1 MGFAIQSPIRPLAR
15 GVLTPGGLTLTLS
28 LIFGL
33 ARNMILSVALGY
45 HRVYLCLA
53 PQLLTAVL
61 LGIGKSIADKEF
73 RRDQVIYALIGS
85 LVPCITQRWSTD
97 AMLDDAEGSKDATG
111 EVEEAEDF
119 NEMTEEE
126 SEEANEVIVTRR
138 STSKEL
144 CALFLSQTLSVII
157 GAASFAFLHE
167 TSTDFA
173 ASMTKVE
180 AASGINPA
188 LAVYIGSPVA
198 LLASVSFRAIHTKL
212 GPWQAMQATQ
222 PSDCGSFCPPSLNS
236 REEQVRLTLVDA
248 VQEELEQSVSNPQE
262 EIEMEEMVEEESA
275 APVVE
280 RDSTD
285 HPAVEQSEIFADI
298 RERKAG
304 KRMQE
309 KEEA

>member
-1 MGFAIQSPIRPLAR
+1 M
-15 GVLTPGGLTLTLS
+15 LTPGGLTLTLS

-61 LGIGKSIADKEF
+61 LGIGKSIAEKEF

-157 GAASFAFLHE
+157 GAASFAFLQE

-180 AASGINPA
+180 AASGINLA

-198 LLASVSFRAIHTKL
+198 LLASVSFRAIHSKL

-222 PSDCGSFCPPSLNS
+222 PSDCGTFCPPSLNS

-248 VQEELEQSVSNPQE
+248 VQEESHLEQSVSNPHPCNRRG

-275 APVVE
+275 PPVVE
-280 RDSTD
+280 RDPTD
-285 HPAVEQSEIFADI
+285 HPAAELSEIFADI

-304 KRMQE
+304 KRTQE